1 MISQPAGFAK
11 RSPAL
16 SNRFG
21 CRLYWRYNREEASPP
36 TGDAYQEFKVP
47 DLVQIVESIR
57 AEFSEKNHVRDAT
70 LNRSRELIRL
80 CSLGIR
86 AIHRHEWEG
95 ATALL
100 ASAREA
106 ASVMIDAVA
115 AYGDLNEAGY
125 TQDALKELVEAH
137 VLYAFVRN
145 QDLPGPADLGVPAA
159 AYLNGLAEA
168 ASELRRFVLDLI
180 RLGETA
186 QGEPYLALMDEV
198 YSHLI
203 TIDFPDALTGGLRRT
218 TDMLRGV
225 LERTRGDLTV
235 AVRQEELQAAL
246 SAFDSKVLATPAPGA
261 EG

>member
-1 MISQPAGFAK
+1 
-11 RSPAL
+11 
-16 SNRFG
+16 
-21 CRLYWRYNREEASPP
+21 
-36 TGDAYQEFKVP
+36 VP
-47 DLVQIVESIR
+47 ELVQIVEDIR
-57 AEFSEKNHVRDAT
+57 AEFSQKNQVRDAT

-80 CSLGIR
+80 CSLSIR
-86 AIHRHEWEG
+86 ATHRHEWEE
-95 ATALL
+95 AMALL
-100 ASAREA
+100 ASARQA
-106 ASVMIDAVA
+106 AAVMV
-115 AYGDLNEAGY
+115 GDLTAYADLNDAGY

-145 QDLPGPADLGVPAA
+145 QDLPGPVELGVPSA

-180 RLGETA
+180 RLGRTSE
-186 QGEPYLALMDEV
+186 GEPYLALMDEV

-203 TIDFPDALTGGLRRT
+203 AMDFPDALTGGLRRT

-246 SAFDSKVLATPAPGA
+246 AAFEAKYEAL
-261 EG
+261 

>member
-1 MISQPAGFAK
+1 MGY
-11 RSPAL
+11 AL
-16 SNRFG
+16 
-21 CRLYWRYNREEASPP
+21 
-36 TGDAYQEFKVP
+36 QESMVP
-47 DLVQIVESIR
+47 ELVQIVEGIR
-57 AEFSEKNHVRDAT
+57 AELGQKNQVRDAT

-80 CSLGIR
+80 CSLSIR
-86 AIHRHEWEG
+86 AIHRHEWEE
-95 ATALL
+95 AAALL

-106 ASVMIDAVA
+106 ASVMTAAVA
-115 AYGDLNEAGY
+115 AYADLNEAGY

-145 QDLPGPADLGVPAA
+145 LDLPGPVELGVPSA

-180 RLGETA
+180 RLGQTA
-186 QGEPYLALMDEV
+186 QGEPYLGLIDDV

-246 SAFDSKVLATPAPGA
+246 SIFESKVLATPEPARND
-261 EG
+261 

>member
-1 MISQPAGFAK
+1 MP
-11 RSPAL
+11 
-16 SNRFG
+16 
-21 CRLYWRYNREEASPP
+21 E
-36 TGDAYQEFKVP
+36 
-47 DLVQIVESIR
+47 LVQIVEDIR
-57 AEFSEKNHVRDAT
+57 AEFSQKNQVRDAT

-80 CSLGIR
+80 CSLSIR
-86 AIHRHEWEG
+86 ATHRHEWEE
-95 ATALL
+95 AMALL
-100 ASAREA
+100 ASARQA
-106 ASVMIDAVA
+106 AAVMV
-115 AYGDLNEAGY
+115 GDLTAYADLNDAGY

-145 QDLPGPADLGVPAA
+145 QDLPGPVELGVPSA

-180 RLGETA
+180 RLGRTSE
-186 QGEPYLALMDEV
+186 GEPYLALMDEV

-203 TIDFPDALTGGLRRT
+203 AMDFPDALTGGLRRT

-246 SAFDSKVLATPAPGA
+246 AAFEAKYEAL
-261 EG
+261 

>member
-1 MISQPAGFAK
+1 
-11 RSPAL
+11 
-16 SNRFG
+16 
-21 CRLYWRYNREEASPP
+21 
-36 TGDAYQEFKVP
+36 VP
-47 DLVQIVESIR
+47 ELVQVVENIR
-57 AEFSEKNHVRDAT
+57 TEFSQKNQVRDAT

-80 CSLGIR
+80 CSLSIR
-86 AIHRHEWEG
+86 ATHRHEWEE
-95 ATALL
+95 ASALL
-100 ASAREA
+100 ANARQA
-106 ASVMIDAVA
+106 ASVMVGDLVA
-115 AYGDLNEAGY
+115 YADLNEAGY

-137 VLYAFVRN
+137 VLYAFVQN
-145 QDLPGPADLGVPAA
+145 ADLPGPVELGVPSA

-180 RLGETA
+180 RLGRTA
-186 QGEPYLALMDEV
+186 EGEPYLALMDEV

-246 SAFDSKVLATPAPGA
+246 SAFESKALK
-261 EG
+261 

>member
-1 MISQPAGFAK
+1 MP
-11 RSPAL
+11 
-16 SNRFG
+16 
-21 CRLYWRYNREEASPP
+21 E
-36 TGDAYQEFKVP
+36 
-47 DLVQIVESIR
+47 LVQIVDGIR
-57 AEFSEKNHVRDAT
+57 AEFSQKNQVRDAT

-80 CSLGIR
+80 CSLSIR
-86 AIHRHEWEG
+86 ATHRHEWEE
-95 ATALL
+95 ANALL

-106 ASVMIDAVA
+106 AAVMV
-115 AYGDLNEAGY
+115 GDLTAYADLNDAGY

-137 VLYAFVRN
+137 ILYSFVRG
-145 QDLPGPADLGVPAA
+145 QDLPGPLELGVPPA

-180 RLGETA
+180 RLGRTTE
-186 QGEPYLALMDEV
+186 GEPYLALMDEV

-203 TIDFPDALTGGLRRT
+203 AIDFPDALTGGLRRT

-246 SAFDSKVLATPAPGA
+246 AAFESKYEAL
-261 EG
+261 